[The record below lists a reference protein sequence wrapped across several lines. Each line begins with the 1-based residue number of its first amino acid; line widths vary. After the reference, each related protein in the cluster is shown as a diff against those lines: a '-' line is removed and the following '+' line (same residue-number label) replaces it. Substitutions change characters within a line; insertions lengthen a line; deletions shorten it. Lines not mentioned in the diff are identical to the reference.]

1 MCSTGLEF
9 VMVGGGRREEKQTLM
24 VSKQS
29 VFSIS
34 LILKALRSVVGLQD
48 SGSQV

>member
-1 MCSTGLEF
+1 MECGHSTYPRGLEF
-9 VMVGGGRREEKQTLM
+9 VMTGGGRREEKQTLM

-34 LILKALRSVVGLQD
+34 LILRALRRAVVML
-48 SGSQV
+48 